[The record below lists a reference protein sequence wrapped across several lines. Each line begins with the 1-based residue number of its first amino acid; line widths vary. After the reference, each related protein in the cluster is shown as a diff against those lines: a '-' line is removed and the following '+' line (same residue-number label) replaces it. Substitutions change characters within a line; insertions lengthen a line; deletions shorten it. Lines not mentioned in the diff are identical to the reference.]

1 MKQLLLQLQKHQFI
15 QVFLTI
21 LLLGNRKIFFFL
33 LGPLLGHF
41 YSLRVS
47 LTDVAST
54 GLFMVHSKSTSTTN
68 SNASKSH
75 ASKISSSKSSYPAR
89 RPCLLWDIL
98 DNTVE
103 VMIISTFDKTNPF
116 EEDYMLPNMSQ
127 ETLQKKILLLKP
139 TNESNQIFANL
150 TSIQD
155 GSYLVLKPI
164 ALSLEQEWK
173 CTSIGP
179 LTKEQMIY
187 INNKLE
193 SIALDE
199 FAERRKRFHQSDAL
213 SNSSIPQA
221 RCFFNCP
228 TDYFEID
235 LDIPEW
241 LDKSKKIFL
250 NKILICFCI

>member
-33 LGPLLGHF
+33 LDPLLGHF
-41 YSLRVS
+41 YSLHVS

-103 VMIISTFDKTNPF
+103 VKREKSD
-116 EEDYMLPNMSQ
+116 
-127 ETLQKKILLLKP
+127 
-139 TNESNQIFANL
+139 SNQITNNREQSL
-150 TSIQD
+150 TINDNHS
-155 GSYLVLKPI
+155 
-164 ALSLEQEWK
+164 
-173 CTSIGP
+173 
-179 LTKEQMIY
+179 MI
-187 INNKLE
+187 ITMTN
-193 SIALDE
+193 
-199 FAERRKRFHQSDAL
+199 
-213 SNSSIPQA
+213 
-221 RCFFNCP
+221 
-228 TDYFEID
+228 
-235 LDIPEW
+235 
-241 LDKSKKIFL
+241 
-250 NKILICFCI
+250 

>member
-1 MKQLLLQLQKHQFI
+1 
-15 QVFLTI
+15 
-21 LLLGNRKIFFFL
+21 
-33 LGPLLGHF
+33 
-41 YSLRVS
+41 
-47 LTDVAST
+47 
-54 GLFMVHSKSTSTTN
+54 
-68 SNASKSH
+68 
-75 ASKISSSKSSYPAR
+75 
-89 RPCLLWDIL
+89 
-98 DNTVE
+98 
-103 VMIISTFDKTNPF
+103 
-116 EEDYMLPNMSQ
+116 MLPNMSQ

-139 TNESNQIFANL
+139 TNESNKIFANL
-150 TSIQD
+150 TSIRD

-173 CTSIGP
+173 CTSISP
-179 LTKEQMIY
+179 LTKEQMLY

-199 FAERRKRFHQSDAL
+199 FAERRKRFDQSDAL

>member
-41 YSLRVS
+41 YSLHVS

-54 GLFMVHSKSTSTTN
+54 GLVIVHSKSTSTTN

-103 VMIISTFDKTNPF
+103 VKREKSD
-116 EEDYMLPNMSQ
+116 
-127 ETLQKKILLLKP
+127 
-139 TNESNQIFANL
+139 SNQITNNREQSL
-150 TSIQD
+150 TINDNHS
-155 GSYLVLKPI
+155 
-164 ALSLEQEWK
+164 
-173 CTSIGP
+173 
-179 LTKEQMIY
+179 MI
-187 INNKLE
+187 ITMTN
-193 SIALDE
+193 
-199 FAERRKRFHQSDAL
+199 
-213 SNSSIPQA
+213 
-221 RCFFNCP
+221 
-228 TDYFEID
+228 
-235 LDIPEW
+235 
-241 LDKSKKIFL
+241 
-250 NKILICFCI
+250 